1 MLAINFDGSIY
12 NIKAVKKA
20 ISDYRGLADFS
31 WKEKKG
37 CIAVG
42 IDNIRDKELKALFVR
57 EFSNYVLSLVGALK

>member
-1 MLAINFDGSIY
+1 MLIIDFDGDIY

-31 WKEKKG
+31 CRPGKG
-37 CIAVG
+37 RITVRV
-42 IDNIRDKELKALFVR
+42 DKIRNKELEPLFSR